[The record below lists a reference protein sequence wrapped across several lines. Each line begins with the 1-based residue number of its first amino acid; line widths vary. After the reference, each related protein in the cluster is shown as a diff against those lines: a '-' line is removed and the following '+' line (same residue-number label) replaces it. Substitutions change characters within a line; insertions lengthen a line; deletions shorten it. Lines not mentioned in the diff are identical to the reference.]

1 MTFTRKASRCWK
13 PCSSTAPRS
22 EKTSPRTSL
31 RFSVT
36 GAGETARRQ
45 DGKTA
50 RRQDGKTARRQDGKE
65 DHKPKAVSSRSVGR
79 ERLAQPQRKHLRNTI
94 GAHTDSIEGI
104 GNLDRAP
111 VVGNDDD

>member
-36 GAGETARRQ
+36 GAGE
-45 DGKTA
+45 TA

-111 VVGNDDD
+111 VVGNDDDLRLRR